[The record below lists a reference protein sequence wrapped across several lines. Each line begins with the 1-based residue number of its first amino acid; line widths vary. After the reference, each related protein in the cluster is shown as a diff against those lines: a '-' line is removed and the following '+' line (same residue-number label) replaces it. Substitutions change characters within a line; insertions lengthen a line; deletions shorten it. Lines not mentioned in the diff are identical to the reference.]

1 MRKIKTAAKIDK
13 KYFNYERTGRDM
25 WKSLAIKAQDTYNIY
40 WDFEND
46 EAIRQKDI
54 TIETPEDAWESKG
67 TPGKMIDDKA
77 SFRCEL
83 RFAGG
88 DWEQGVFYF
97 CCQSIKGKTFHT
109 DECFVLIP
117 TKEQGNL
124 GLIKNDKGKWYSSQ
138 GDEKDV
144 EYSHE
149 KAEKQCWESLPEML
163 HKAKEAKI
171 EEHKKMSMCLPKEV
185 VAFDNTSE
193 AIQHLA
199 DITGVKVVI
208 AGVADQLL
216 KKHQKSNSLDIKDVK
231 SLIELAKK
239 EISKGIEYNNSKV
252 DIHKKQAD
260 QIAKLSVDLSLSD
273 SKNIS
278 NEDIKENSSFLKH
291 VKKTIDMISVLLYL
305 RKRYPKYND
314 EEMKKWYNKDIN
326 TFKDATDLNRHFDI
340 HKDLLTKDN
349 NDFVSLR
356 PIKKSDGKASK
367 KIADLPTEEVIAGYV
382 IKRLDNENQIPTQEW
397 TDLECGGE
405 KYCITTKNYFGEYS
419 GPPYFW
425 VLKQKGNKFIQKG
438 MIIPRYFYHDLHQAL
453 RNDKNDGIME
463 DSLVKQLMPFLEKHK
478 ILEESPIAIR
488 YIDNPSEEMQLEAVK
503 KDGNAI
509 KGIKKPSEKV
519 QLEAVKEDWGT
530 IEYIKNPSEA
540 VQLEAA
546 KRNGSILMYLKNPS
560 EAVKIE
566 AVKNYGYAITYIDN
580 PTEEMKIEAVK
591 NNGIVIMNIDNPSEA
606 IQLEAVKNRKEAL
619 TYIENP
625 SKAAIEMAS
634 RKEAS
639 IKFASINEAIQY
651 LADYTDNRI
660 IIAEDPI
667 PTHLYHATYK
677 PLLPSIKRKG
687 LIKNY
692 QNKNWE
698 DSKDFIYLATSKD
711 IAKSYA
717 ETSDIV
723 PEEWIDQIV
732 VFKVDTDKL
741 DLNQL
746 STDENV
752 QHKKEVSTYQYNKN
766 IPFSNL
772 KIEE

>member
-1 MRKIKTAAKIDK
+1 MKKIKIAAKIDK
-13 KYFNYERTGRDM
+13 NYFNYERIGRDM
-25 WKSLAIKAQDTYNIY
+25 WEELANKAQDSHNIY
-40 WDFEND
+40 WNFEND
-46 EAIRQKDI
+46 EAIKQKNI
-54 TIETPEDAWESKG
+54 TIETPEDAWGPEEQFDK
-67 TPGKMIDDKA
+67 KA

-97 CCQSIKGKTFHT
+97 CCQGIKGKTFHT

-163 HKAKEAKI
+163 HEAKEAKI
-171 EEHKKMSMCLPKEV
+171 EEHKKISMCLPKEV

-193 AIQHLA
+193 AIQYLA
-199 DITGVKVVI
+199 DYT
-208 AGVADQLL
+208 
-216 KKHQKSNSLDIKDVK
+216 
-231 SLIELAKK
+231 
-239 EISKGIEYNNSKV
+239 NNR
-252 DIHKKQAD
+252 I
-260 QIAKLSVDLSLSD
+260 
-273 SKNIS
+273 
-278 NEDIKENSSFLKH
+278 
-291 VKKTIDMISVLLYL
+291 
-305 RKRYPKYND
+305 
-314 EEMKKWYNKDIN
+314 
-326 TFKDATDLNRHFDI
+326 
-340 HKDLLTKDN
+340 
-349 NDFVSLR
+349 
-356 PIKKSDGKASK
+356 
-367 KIADLPTEEVIAGYV
+367 VIAGYEEQKPNIIEKLKKHKST
-382 IKRLDNENQIPTQEW
+382 IKDEEIEELLESFQKADPVSSKTKGKKSPFTEQIVKWYISNKIRLPEDIETIKNTLTQYSKYKGKIKKKIDHFNSPGDLRKKLERYLDEPANKSDYDSIADVVM
-397 TDLECGGE
+397 TD
-405 KYCITTKNYFGEYS
+405 GEYKMYLIEDYDEQGKVCFKDS
-419 GPPYFW
+419 GWCVQNKSHFDQYKPPYYMITKGKKRYALLHKNSYQ
-425 VLKQKGNKFIQKG
+425 LKDVNDNSLTTDQAKPIEKLIKSIFPKWKPEDDLARLMSLYGITEAEQLEAIKQNGFIIKLIENPTEKMKLEAVKSRG
-438 MIIPRYFYHDLHQAL
+438 TVILHIKNPTEEMKLEAVKEDGLAILFIP
-453 RNDKNDGIME
+453 
-463 DSLVKQLMPFLEKHK
+463 MPT
-478 ILEESPIAIR
+478 
-488 YIDNPSEEMQLEAVK
+488 EEMQLEAVK
-503 KDGNAI
+503 ENASAI
-509 KGIKKPSEKV
+509 QYIKKPTEAV
-519 QLEAVKEDWGT
+519 QLGAMKEDGFA
-530 IEYIKNPSEA
+530 IKYLDNPSEA
-540 VQLEAA
+540 VQ
-546 KRNGSILMYLKNPS
+546 M
-560 EAVKIE
+560 EAVKSH
-566 AVKNYGYAITYIDN
+566 KDAIKYI
-580 PTEEMKIEAVK
+580 K
-591 NNGIVIMNIDNPSEA
+591 
-606 IQLEAVKNRKEAL
+606 
-619 TYIENP
+619 NP
-625 SKAAIEMAS
+625 SKAAIEMAN
-634 RKEAS
+634 KKAAS

-660 IIAEDPI
+660 VIAEDPI

-711 IAKSYA
+711 IAESYA

-746 STDENV
+746 STDKNV